1 MNSQI
6 MNSQI
11 SDVDVNLYDVGTFWD
26 KQSVGRSLGRGVAR
40 DVPGLESGRAHL
52 EHLRSLGFREQGD
65 FSERFLVHR
74 LRGGGG

>member
-11 SDVDVNLYDVGTFWD
+11 SDGDVFCTTELFGD
-26 KQSVGRSLGRGVAR
+26 KQSVGRSSGRGVAR

>member
-1 MNSQI
+1 MRMN
-6 MNSQI
+6 N
-11 SDVDVNLYDVGTFWD
+11 DFGT
-26 KQSVGRSLGRGVAR
+26 KNALGGRLGRGVAR